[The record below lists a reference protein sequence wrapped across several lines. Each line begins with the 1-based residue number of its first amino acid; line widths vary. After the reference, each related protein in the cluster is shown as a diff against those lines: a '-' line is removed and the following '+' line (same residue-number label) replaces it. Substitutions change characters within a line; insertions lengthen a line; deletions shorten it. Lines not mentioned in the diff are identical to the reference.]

1 MRPPNLNLCRGDFC
15 ETDVVSLTPGARDR
29 GRDACRIYCY
39 RSGAGRERNTE
50 CILRII
56 LLAARAASFNRKSVS
71 GGFWIVGKRAPF
83 RVSQMF
89 LRDLWRYLQRWRKND
104 RIVRASIDTGW
115 ILQGSR
121 TMAFRNLARNPWKQ

>member
-39 RSGAGRERNTE
+39 RSGAGREPNTE

-83 RVSQMF
+83 RSAYRRCSFGTF
-89 LRDLWRYLQRWRKND
+89 LLRE
-104 RIVRASIDTGW
+104 
-115 ILQGSR
+115 IL
-121 TMAFRNLARNPWKQ
+121 AALEEK